1 MFFFRELNVGAEEQT
16 FWFDIAPNDS
26 CLASGILLH
35 PQVLDDVIA
44 VGGDVMELDEVDAF
58 LRKLDVVPVYD
69 CVELDKDEEGELTV
83 GLVECESSHNNFIC
97 RGSFHF
103 KQRHIIII
111 LIRFIFIQ
119 F

>member
-1 MFFFRELNVGAEEQT
+1 M
-16 FWFDIAPNDS
+16 
-26 CLASGILLH
+26 
-35 PQVLDDVIA
+35 LDDVIA

-97 RGSFHF
+97 RGSFLF
-103 KQRHIIII
+103 LNNVKT
-111 LIRFIFIQ
+111 
-119 F
+119 